1 MRMTTM
7 VAEIYDALMAAGSP
21 DDKARKAA
29 EAIAQVETRML
40 DLGGRKDRLDGKIDR
55 ITWMLGAN
63 ISLSLPILGKMLMTF
78 H

>member
-1 MRMTTM
+1 MTTM
-7 VAEIYDALMAAGSP
+7 VAEIYDALLAAGSP

-29 EAIAQVETRML
+29 EAIAQVDTRML
-40 DLGGRKDRLDGKIDR
+40 DLGGRMDRLDGKMDR

-63 ISLSLPILGKMLMTF
+63 ISLSLLILGKMLMTF